1 MQIKSTQLC
10 IWQMAVKIQKYN
22 FLCIFKLMLKCALFA
37 MGQRIHLYGNFS
49 WAFFICLTSFFQ
61 CFDSIILT
69 DKLHNFEEGICFA
82 NNGCHGKWK
91 KKFFFTH
98 NSNVCYGQ
106 KKFHRKRESYRFI
119 LTLKKLGLLDQ
130 CDLK

>member
-1 MQIKSTQLC
+1 MKKEFVSLT
-10 IWQMAVKIQKYN
+10 MVAMENEKKI
-22 FLCIFKLMLKCALFA
+22 
-37 MGQRIHLYGNFS
+37 
-49 WAFFICLTSFFQ
+49 
-61 CFDSIILT
+61 
-69 DKLHNFEEGICFA
+69 
-82 NNGCHGKWK
+82 
-91 KKFFFTH
+91 FFTH